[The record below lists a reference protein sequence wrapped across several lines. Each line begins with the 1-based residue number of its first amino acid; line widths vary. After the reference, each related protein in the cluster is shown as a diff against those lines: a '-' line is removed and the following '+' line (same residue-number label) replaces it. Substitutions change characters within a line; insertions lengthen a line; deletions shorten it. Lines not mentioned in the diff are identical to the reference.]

1 MIISGGMG
9 GTGGVQTEAPG
20 LAARDGRGRGARPH
34 QSAATKD
41 TNLGQFGLQVGVK
54 IPGYQISLD
63 IETFKTQRTRKSKSF
78 SGGSLV

>member
-1 MIISGGMG
+1 MG

-41 TNLGQFGLQVGVK
+41 TNLGQSGLQVVVK
-54 IPGYQISLD
+54 KPG
-63 IETFKTQRTRKSKSF
+63 
-78 SGGSLV
+78 

>member
-1 MIISGGMG
+1 MG

-54 IPGYQISLD
+54 NLD
-63 IETFKTQRTRKSKSF
+63 KILLNFYLYLSTQTNWVLD
-78 SGGSLV
+78 GSLV